1 MVSFDTFQTLT
12 KRVIFGIKDHK
23 TIYMFDPFD
32 YLGPKRRK
40 MPDDSWDGI
49 FRDHI
54 HQVLPVDLP
63 ALHFS
68 AGTGRDR
75 PQ

>member
-1 MVSFDTFQTLT
+1 
-12 KRVIFGIKDHK
+12 
-23 TIYMFDPFD
+23 MFDPFD